1 MAPAHNRNQEPEMNI
16 IRLCVLYWLLAA
28 TAAALAADGQEGWT
42 GAQIMQEVHA
52 RQRLYPYIYEEQSI
66 ILVDRNGLRDTRT
79 ARRYSRI
86 ETDGSTR
93 LLVVFETPPEIKG
106 VALLARRDPAGTITS
121 QLYLPA
127 LGQHLIASDPGDR
140 GSGFMGTD
148 FSVESLTGEMLSE
161 YLYVRT
167 DDVEL
172 ENQPYFTVDVYLAGD
187 DPARSRPQRR
197 HFIRQ
202 DNLFIT
208 RTDYFDARGAVIR
221 RQRAYDLKVVDGTM
235 WHANLML
242 MDDYREQ
249 HQTLIKVDRR
259 IFSRDYVPAEMF
271 SAAWLFEHFRAQPA
285 DEEEPPVAAVSATSG
300 GQNL

>member
-1 MAPAHNRNQEPEMNI
+1 MKARNI
-16 IRLCVLYWLLAA
+16 ALLLWLLAA
-28 TAAALAADGQEGWT
+28 AAAMAVDNHEDWT
-42 GAQIMQEVHA
+42 GQQIMQEVHA
-52 RQRLYPYIYEEQSI
+52 RQHQYPYIYEEQSI
-66 ILVDRNGLRDTRT
+66 VLMDRNGFRDTRT
-79 ARRYSRI
+79 ARRYSRV
-86 ETDGSTR
+86 EADGSIR
-93 LLVVFETPPEIKG
+93 LLLVFETPLQVKG
-106 VALLARRDPAGTITS
+106 VALLANRDPAGVVTS

-127 LGQHLIASDPGDR
+127 LGQHLIASDPGDH
-140 GSGFMGTD
+140 GNGFMGTD

-161 YLYVRT
+161 YLYLRS

-172 ENQPYFTVDVYLAGD
+172 ENQVYFTVDVYHAGD
-187 DPARSRPQRR
+187 DPGKTRPLRR

-208 RTDYFDARGAVIR
+208 RSDYFDARGEVVR
-221 RQRAYDLKVVDGTM
+221 RQRSYDLKVVDGTM

-271 SAAWLFEHFRAQPA
+271 SAAWLFEHFKAQPVEGTDA
-285 DEEEPPVAAVSATSG
+285 DAPAATASTTSG
-300 GQNL
+300 DRNL